1 MATRKKRKGSS
12 GSGFG
17 WFVGGI
23 VIGLGAAIF
32 LYTRGFMPAA
42 STPEPAVPTVD
53 DRSEPGLLDD
63 EEERASGYDFFT
75 VLPEMEVV
83 VPERELEPATPS
95 ESEQPAAG
103 SEDGELYVLQAGSF
117 RSSADADQMKAQL
130 ALLGA
135 VANVQTVTVDGQTWH
150 RVRVGPVRGTREV
163 NQLRNQLRD
172 NGIDTLVLKGSG

>member
-1 MATRKKRKGSS
+1 MATRKKRRGNS
-12 GSGFG
+12 GSGVG
-17 WFVGGI
+17 WFIGGI
-23 VIGLGAAIF
+23 VIGLGAAVF
-32 LYTRGFMPAA
+32 LYTRGFIPTATAPVPAPPAA
-42 STPEPAVPTVD
+42 D

-83 VPERELEPATPS
+83 VPERELESAPPS
-95 ESEQPAAG
+95 DPERPAA
-103 SEDGELYVLQAGSF
+103 SDDRDLYVLQAGSF
-117 RSSADADQMKAQL
+117 RSSADADQMKARL

-135 VANVQTVTVDGQTWH
+135 MANIQTVTVDGQTWH

-163 NQLRNQLRD
+163 NQLRNLLRE